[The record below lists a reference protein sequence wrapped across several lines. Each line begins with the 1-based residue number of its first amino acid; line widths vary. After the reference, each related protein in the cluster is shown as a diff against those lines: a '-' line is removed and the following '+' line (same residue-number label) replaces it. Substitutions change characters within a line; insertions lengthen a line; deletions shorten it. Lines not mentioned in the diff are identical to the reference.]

1 MRNMVKARV
10 SNASEDFSI
19 LGSESQANTVVFP
32 LMREEYRGKTKIKWL
47 GDFEALKS
55 FAFGYLKLDG
65 EWSFTS
71 NNGGFHVLKSESV
84 TLSFYPNTKTLNVQ
98 GMLQSEVK
106 ERIIS
111 FIPQPTTDEV
121 SFEQASENGEDGA
134 EAELESEDRAV
145 DSVEDDSDN
154 IAIQAND
161 SNVLVDVPPNST
173 YKQCCLNCK
182 HNTAAIADLSKEF
195 VILKAKVADNN
206 MAPSYQ
212 DLLDKIKVLEEERDS
227 LLTALRLLKEDFNHI
242 HDSSRER
249 TTQQEEQV
257 AAKDDDAGWTRVK
270 RKGRR
275 KQQNQRRN
283 ERRND
288 HNQGNGGASSDNTSP
303 NRDLSSS
310 RPREKVAVVGDSVIK
325 FIQPRKLSRKF
336 DVSAHCFPGA
346 TVQDMN
352 DYIKPVLQRKPD
364 KIVLHVGTNNLRD
377 DRPKDIK
384 KKIAGVVEVIKN
396 NQPSTS
402 ISISSII
409 QRADDRSL
417 KKTVEETN
425 KEIRTYCA
433 TNGLD
438 FICNDNINDQHLN
451 TGGLHLNRKG
461 VYDLVGNFRKYLNS
475 N

>member
-1 MRNMVKARV
+1 MAKARV
-10 SNASEDFSI
+10 SNASEESSI
-19 LGSESQANTVVFP
+19 LGSESQANAVVFP

-106 ERIIS
+106 ERIVS
-111 FIPQPTTDEV
+111 FISQPTTDEV
-121 SFEQASENGEDGA
+121 SFDQGSENGEDGD
-134 EAELESEDRAV
+134 EPGLESEDRAV
-145 DSVEDDSDN
+145 DSVEDDSGN
-154 IAIQAND
+154 IAIQSNA
-161 SNVLVDVPPNST
+161 SNVLVDVPPINT

-182 HNTAAIADLSKEF
+182 QNTAAIADLSKQF
-195 VILKAKVADNN
+195 AILNAKVADNN

-227 LLTALRLLKEDFNHI
+227 LLTALRLLKEDFNHSQ
-242 HDSSRER
+242 DSSRER

-257 AAKDDDAGWTRVK
+257 EAKDDDAGWTRVK

-275 KQQNQRRN
+275 KQPNQRPN
-283 ERRND
+283 GRRND

-310 RPREKVAVVGDSVIK
+310 RPREKVAVVGDSMIK
-325 FIQPRKLSRKF
+325 FIQPSKLSRKF

-417 KKTVEETN
+417 KKSIEETN
-425 KEIRTYCA
+425 KAIRTYCA

>member
-1 MRNMVKARV
+1 
-10 SNASEDFSI
+10 
-19 LGSESQANTVVFP
+19 
-32 LMREEYRGKTKIKWL
+32 
-47 GDFEALKS
+47 
-55 FAFGYLKLDG
+55 
-65 EWSFTS
+65 
-71 NNGGFHVLKSESV
+71 
-84 TLSFYPNTKTLNVQ
+84 
-98 GMLQSEVK
+98 
-106 ERIIS
+106 
-111 FIPQPTTDEV
+111 
-121 SFEQASENGEDGA
+121 
-134 EAELESEDRAV
+134 
-145 DSVEDDSDN
+145 
-154 IAIQAND
+154 
-161 SNVLVDVPPNST
+161 
-173 YKQCCLNCK
+173 
-182 HNTAAIADLSKEF
+182 
-195 VILKAKVADNN
+195 

-310 RPREKVAVVGDSVIK
+310 RPREKVTVVGDSVIK

-451 TGGLHLNRKG
+451 TGGLHLN
-461 VYDLVGNFRKYLNS
+461 
-475 N
+475 

>member
-1 MRNMVKARV
+1 MANARV

-195 VILKAKVADNN
+195 AILKAKFA
-206 MAPSYQ
+206 
-212 DLLDKIKVLEEERDS
+212 I
-227 LLTALRLLKEDFNHI
+227 F
-242 HDSSRER
+242 
-249 TTQQEEQV
+249 
-257 AAKDDDAGWTRVK
+257 
-270 RKGRR
+270 
-275 KQQNQRRN
+275 
-283 ERRND
+283 
-288 HNQGNGGASSDNTSP
+288 
-303 NRDLSSS
+303 
-310 RPREKVAVVGDSVIK
+310 
-325 FIQPRKLSRKF
+325 
-336 DVSAHCFPGA
+336 
-346 TVQDMN
+346 
-352 DYIKPVLQRKPD
+352 
-364 KIVLHVGTNNLRD
+364 
-377 DRPKDIK
+377 
-384 KKIAGVVEVIKN
+384 
-396 NQPSTS
+396 
-402 ISISSII
+402 
-409 QRADDRSL
+409 
-417 KKTVEETN
+417 
-425 KEIRTYCA
+425 
-433 TNGLD
+433 
-438 FICNDNINDQHLN
+438 
-451 TGGLHLNRKG
+451 
-461 VYDLVGNFRKYLNS
+461 
-475 N
+475 

>member
-1 MRNMVKARV
+1 MAKARA
-10 SNASEDFSI
+10 SNASEDFST
-19 LGSESQANTVVFP
+19 LGSESQANKVVFP

-98 GMLQSEVK
+98 GMLQSQVK

-111 FIPQPTTDEV
+111 FISQPTTDEV
-121 SFEQASENGEDGA
+121 SFDHASDNGEDGA
-134 EAELESEDRAV
+134 EAVLESEDRAV
-145 DSVEDDSDN
+145 DSVEDDSDS
-154 IAIQAND
+154 IAIQADD
-161 SNVLVDVPPNST
+161 SNVLVDVPPNSN
-173 YKQCCLNCK
+173 KQCCLNCK
-182 HNTAAIADLSKEF
+182 QNTAAIADLSEEF
-195 VILKAKVADNN
+195 AILKAKVVDNN

-212 DLLDKIKVLEEERDS
+212 DLLDKVKVLEEERDS
-227 LLTALRLLKEDFNHI
+227 LLTALRLLKEDFNHSQ
-242 HDSSRER
+242 DSSRER

-270 RKGRR
+270 QKGRR
-275 KQQNQRRN
+275 NQQNQRRN

-288 HNQGNGGASSDNTSP
+288 HNQGNGGASIDNTSP
-303 NRDLSSS
+303 NQDLSSS
-310 RPREKVAVVGDSVIK
+310 RPREKVAVVGDSMIK

-425 KEIRTYCA
+425 KAIRTYYS

>member
-1 MRNMVKARV
+1 M
-10 SNASEDFSI
+10 
-19 LGSESQANTVVFP
+19 
-32 LMREEYRGKTKIKWL
+32 
-47 GDFEALKS
+47 
-55 FAFGYLKLDG
+55 DG

-84 TLSFYPNTKTLNVQ
+84 TLSFYPNTKTLNVE

-111 FIPQPTTDEV
+111 FIPQPTTDKV
-121 SFEQASENGEDGA
+121 SFEQASENGEDGV
-134 EAELESEDRAV
+134 EAELESEDRAF
-145 DSVEDDSDN
+145 DPMEDDSDI
-154 IAIQAND
+154 IAIQGND

-195 VILKAKVADNN
+195 AILKAKVAENN

-242 HDSSRER
+242 HGSSRER

-275 KQQNQRRN
+275 EQQNQWRN
-283 ERRND
+283 ERRKD
-288 HNQGNGGASSDNTSP
+288 HNQGNGGDSSDNISP

-310 RPREKVAVVGDSVIK
+310 RPREKVAVVGDSMIK

-364 KIVLHVGTNNLRD
+364 KIVLHLGTNNLCD
-377 DRPKDIK
+377 DRLKDIK

-425 KEIRTYCA
+425 KAIRTYCA
-433 TNGLD
+433 TTGLD